1 MTMKREGRVVWFAWF
16 RFRGDPLMIVPGVL
30 QGILQSLS
38 SVLLWVLS
46 QDVGDGFLNI
56 DGSLWRRRKTGT
68 EWNRLAVLMGPT
80 EAFIISFF
88 FFLCR
93 WILRSK
99 EEEDEQSS

>member
-1 MTMKREGRVVWFAWF
+1 MIMKREGRVVWFAWF

-46 QDVGDGFLNI
+46 QDVGDGFLNV

-68 EWNRLAVLMGPT
+68 EWNKDW
-80 EAFIISFF
+80 
-88 FFLCR
+88 LC
-93 WILRSK
+93 
-99 EEEDEQSS
+99 